1 MNQAQAISLAN
12 DAEHRLPVAQ
22 WRRHGVQIWP
32 IIRSRLIWAAFNQ
45 AQGNMPLRSEM
56 RDRAGR
62 RVQDVLRSARVDVGG
77 FASRATLRSRADA
90 VIVTDGIAT
99 MNIGKVKYDVLAD
112 PLREFIAETGAV
124 AHTWYTTYACL
135 EPRHTPGALL
145 QWRLDLAQAASLG
158 LTRRDDGGPSW
169 QRYDEFLA
177 AVRVAGLQ
185 DASLAA
191 DRMSQLAA
199 RIAIMAGRFERWLRA
214 TSPRVVFVNCYY
226 SLEGAA
232 LMLACRRSGIVS
244 IDVQHG
250 VQGLLHVAYGSWC
263 NVPPDGYDLLPD
275 RFWCWSER
283 EVDAIRAWAAQ
294 TTRHFGFVGGN
305 LWLEKWSDEA
315 APFVRSAHETVR
327 TMLRPD
333 THVVLV
339 TLQWGIADRTFL
351 LPLLRLIR
359 DAGGRFS
366 WWLRLH
372 PVMRG
377 RRDEVRA
384 LLDEHG
390 LEHVLLDQPTE
401 LPLPALLQQAD
412 IHLTHSSSAVL
423 EAASLG
429 VGSIITGGSGAVTS
443 ADLVASGMVTLMDT
457 FDARVAAPLL
467 ETVAQRRSPCG
478 AVRNTVPGREDV
490 QCLLAPTTDPAKQG
504 VPA

>member
-12 DAEHRLPVAQ
+12 DAERRLPVVQ

-45 AQGNMPLRSEM
+45 AQGNTPVSSET
-56 RDRAGR
+56 RDRVGR
-62 RVQDVLRSARVDVGG
+62 RARDVLRSARVDVGG
-77 FASRATLRSRADA
+77 LASRAALRSPADA
-90 VIVTDGIAT
+90 VIVTDGVAT
-99 MNIGKVKYDVLAD
+99 MKIGKVKYDVLAD
-112 PLREFIAETGAV
+112 PLREFIAEAGAV

-135 EPRHTPGALL
+135 EPRYTPGALL

-158 LTRRDDGGPSW
+158 LTRRDDRAPSW

-185 DASLAA
+185 DATLAA

-226 SLEGAA
+226 SLEGSA
-232 LMLACRRSGIVS
+232 LMLACRRRGIVS
-244 IDVQHG
+244 VDVQHG
-250 VQGLLHVAYGSWC
+250 VQGPLHVAYGSWC
-263 NVPPDGYDLLPD
+263 NVPPGGYDLLPD
-275 RFWCWSER
+275 RFWCWSEG

-294 TTRHFGFVGGN
+294 TTRHVGFVGGN
-305 LWLEKWSDEA
+305 LWLEKWSDKA
-315 APFVRSAHETVR
+315 APFVRSAHEAVR
-327 TMLRPD
+327 TMARPG

-351 LPLLRLIR
+351 LPLLQLIR

-372 PVMRG
+372 PVMRE
-377 RRDEVRA
+377 RRDEIRA

-390 LEHVLLDQPTE
+390 LQDVLLDEPTE
-401 LPLPALLQQAD
+401 LPLPALLQYAD

-429 VGSIITGGSGAVTS
+429 VGSIITGGSGAVFS
-443 ADLVASGMVTLMDT
+443 ADLVAAGMVTLMDS

-467 ETVAQRRSPCG
+467 DSVAQRRSG
-478 AVRNTVPGREDV
+478 GSAVRNTILGRADARR
-490 QCLLAPTTDPAKQG
+490 LFAPATDTAKRGMPA
-504 VPA
+504 